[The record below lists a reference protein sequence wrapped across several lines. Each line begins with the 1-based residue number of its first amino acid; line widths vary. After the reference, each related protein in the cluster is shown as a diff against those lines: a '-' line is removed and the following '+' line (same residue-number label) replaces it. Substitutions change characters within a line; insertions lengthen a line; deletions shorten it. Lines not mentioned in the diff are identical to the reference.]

1 MKKKVMISVVLAAM
15 IISGIGVYAL
25 NQGDSKPEKVET
37 NKNEVVTEEFDF
49 EEKEAEEAEAL
60 QEDMEDALK
69 NADSEE
75 EQEQIIAEYTEKIEN
90 AGGEVSIPKQYSNIK
105 DNSNKITTSK
115 SEVTTSKGTT
125 NKVTESKDKVTT
137 SNKDSNKNTSN
148 TSKPAKEPT
157 NTGNTGSS
165 SNTGSNSNTGS
176 EAPKKEKVW
185 VVDKEAEYIKVPIKE
200 KVPYYWIKST
210 IDQSLIFETN
220 SPDEFR
226 AKRDELLNAG
236 NANWFWG
243 NSVEYKITGY
253 KTVLNTPEQGH
264 WEYR

>member
-1 MKKKVMISVVLAAM
+1 MKKKVMISVILAAM

-25 NQGDSKPEKVET
+25 NQGDSKPEKTET
-37 NKNEVVTEEFDF
+37 NQNEVVTEESDF

-69 NADSEE
+69 NAESEE

-90 AGGEVSIPKQYSNIK
+90 AGGEVSVPKQYSSVK
-105 DNSNKITTSK
+105 DNSNKATTSK
-115 SEVTTSKGTT
+115 SEVSTSKGTT

-137 SNKDSNKNTSN
+137 SNKDSNKNTS

-157 NTGNTGSS
+157 NTGNTGS
-165 SNTGSNSNTGS
+165 NGNTGS
-176 EAPKKEKVW
+176 EVPKKEQVW
-185 VVDKEAEYIKVPIKE
+185 VVDKEAEYIEVPIYE
-200 KVPYYWIKST
+200 QVRCYWIKRANGET
-210 IDQSLIFETN
+210 LIETTN
-220 SPDEFR
+220 PDEFK
-226 AKRDELLNAG
+226 AKRNELLDKGDG
-236 NANWFWG
+236 NWSTGSYGKNEI
-243 NSVEYKITGY
+243 VGY